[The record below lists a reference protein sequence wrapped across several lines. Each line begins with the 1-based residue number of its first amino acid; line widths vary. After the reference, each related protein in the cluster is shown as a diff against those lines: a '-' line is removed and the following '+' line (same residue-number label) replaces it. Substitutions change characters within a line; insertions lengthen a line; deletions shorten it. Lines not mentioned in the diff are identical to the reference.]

1 MLQYGSEIWLRT
13 GEHLLLVALSV
24 AIALLIGIPA
34 GLLVTRR
41 PKLAPPIIGF
51 ANAVQTIPSLAIFG
65 FLISVP
71 LLGGIGKIPAI
82 VALFLYAL
90 LPLVRN
96 TYAGITGVDRA
107 IVEAGRGMGM
117 TDRQL
122 LWKVEFPLAMGV
134 IIAGVR
140 VATVTSVGVATI
152 AAAIGAGGLG
162 VFIFRGIAT
171 VNNSL
176 ILAGAV
182 PAAVMALLADF
193 AIGEIE
199 KILREGANWR
209 KWKTPRSLVLL
220 VLVGVLGSIA
230 FYPASNS
237 TSPASGDITIGSKNF
252 TEQVILGELLA
263 QQIEN
268 HTNLTVARQFNLG
281 GTFICHE
288 AVKSGQIDGY
298 VEYTGTA
305 FAGIL
310 NRDPIADARAVE
322 AEVRKSYKEQFDLAV
337 MPSLGFENTF
347 AIVVR
352 GEDARRYDLQQLSDL
367 KRQADEWQ
375 PGFGYEFIE
384 RDDGYPGLARTYDLD
399 FARSPRV
406 MELGLMYRALVHHQ
420 VDVVAANS
428 TDGLLGKLDLV
439 VLEDDQQYFPPYE
452 AVPVF
457 SRETLERYPE
467 VRESIEQLAGQISE
481 SDIQEM
487 NYAVDGDFRPF
498 DEVVREFLASRASE
512 DSPSEA
518 AASTSALS
526 VLRRLAKKQL

>member
-24 AIALLIGIPA
+24 AIALCIGIPA

-41 PKLAPPIIGF
+41 PQLAPPVIGF

-96 TYAGITGVDRA
+96 TYAGITGVDPA

-117 TDRQL
+117 TDRQV

-152 AAAIGAGGLG
+152 ASAIGAGGLG

-182 PAAVMALLADF
+182 PAAIMALLADF
-193 AIGEIE
+193 AIGQVE
-199 KILREGANWR
+199 KVLRQGGGWR
-209 KWKTPRSLVLL
+209 KSSTPRSVALL
-220 VLVGVLGSIA
+220 VLVGLLGAIA
-230 FYPASNS
+230 LYSPSDS
-237 TSPASGDITIGSKNF
+237 TSPASGDIAIGSKNF
-252 TEQVILGELLA
+252 TEQVVLGELLA

-268 HTNLTVARQFNLG
+268 NTNLTVARQFNLG

-310 NRDPIADARAVE
+310 NRDPIADAETVE
-322 AEVRKSYKEQFDLAV
+322 REVRKAYKEQFDLVV

-352 GEDARRYDLQQLSDL
+352 GEDARRYKLQQLSDL
-367 KRQADEWQ
+367 KRQADEWR

-399 FARSPRV
+399 FARSPDI

-439 VLEDDQQYFPPYE
+439 VLEDDKQYFPPYE

-467 VRESIEQLAGQISE
+467 VREAIAQLAGQISE
-481 SDIQEM
+481 SDIQAM
-487 NYAVDGDFRPF
+487 NYAVDGEFRPLA
-498 DEVVREFLASRASE
+498 EVVREFLSSRSSEVVSSETASSASRFSE
-512 DSPSEA
+512 
-518 AASTSALS
+518 LS
-526 VLRRLAKKQL
+526 KLAKKQL